1 MAMKTL
7 RIQIRPA
14 TSFGTPLRGVTLFG
28 QLCWAA
34 AEKSGSGRLSELLG
48 NYSESPFAVLSDAFP
63 HGFVPIPSVP
73 HSLWASVTAENRKT
87 IKAKRWLP
95 ADQVTLPLNK
105 WQAAAADDKEAGL
118 LRESSVTSHNSINR
132 VTGTTGE
139 GAFAPFQSIVTAV
152 ANGVTLDLYAVIDE
166 DRFTESDLLESLTAI
181 GTAGFGR
188 DASTGL
194 GKFEVIGS
202 EEMPASAQTES
213 WLTLADSSLRG
224 MGADEARSFYKPR
237 AHFGR
242 FGNYR
247 ALTGTPFKKPVLLA
261 ETGAVITFAEPR
273 AFPFI
278 GRAVTGVSPV
288 WTDAVMQGYAPVLPL
303 APIALEDL

>member
-1 MAMKTL
+1 MKTL

-139 GAFAPFQSIVTAV
+139 GAFAPFQSIVTAF

-213 WLTLADSSLRG
+213 WLTLADSSIRG
-224 MGADEARSFYKPR
+224 RGADEARSFYKPR

-261 ETGAVITFAEPR
+261 ETGDVITFAEPR
-273 AFPFI
+273 DFPFI